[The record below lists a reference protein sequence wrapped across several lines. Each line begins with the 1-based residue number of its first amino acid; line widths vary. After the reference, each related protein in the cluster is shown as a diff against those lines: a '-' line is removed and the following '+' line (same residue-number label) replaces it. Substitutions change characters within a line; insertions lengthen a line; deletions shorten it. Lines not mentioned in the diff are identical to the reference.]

1 MTNPPG
7 LVTQDYPNDSD
18 GDALRRLAA
27 DGNDMASPMVIEFPV
42 VVSTEIL
49 AERFARIARERGFTA
64 NLWKHEDGA
73 DWDVVCSIGMVP
85 TYADVVRTQQQLN
98 DLSEPFGGYSDGWG
112 TFGNKPDEQ
121 PSD

>member
-1 MTNPPG
+1 MTQN
-7 LVTQDYPNDSD
+7 YPNDSD
-18 GDALRRLAA
+18 GDALQRLAA

-49 AERFARIARERGFTA
+49 AERFARIARERGFAA

-112 TFGNKPDEQ
+112 TFGNKPDER